1 MNSYTL
7 GLSGSWWILSFL
19 FFISIIFSVWA
30 YKNPVPPLS
39 SVRKSILIALRS
51 IGLCLLLFAVFE
63 PILSMVRASI
73 KEPRLAVLVDKSLS
87 MGMKDGS
94 RNRAKD
100 LSQALKDANL
110 ESLGEES
117 IKIMSFG
124 LDVKD
129 TYPNI
134 ASVDSIKANQLGTN
148 ITKALSSLSYADDES
163 SVRAAIIFTDGAV
176 NSGAN
181 PLYEL
186 DYFGR
191 PVYTVGIG
199 DSMPPKDLSIQSIL
213 SNELCYAGTK
223 VPVSI
228 TVQAS
233 GFPNNTLASLS
244 LYDNGNIVGKQTLNI
259 VNTLQTYSVGF
270 TIIPS
275 NPGIHK
281 LTASIQPLANEITQK
296 NNSLSEFITV
306 LKHKRVIALFAGSP
320 SADITFVKS
329 ILEQIPDAQVKSY
342 IQKLGSEFYAPIP
355 TAADIK
361 DAESIILIGFPIAQT
376 PQSIIQLIAKEA
388 EQGKPLF
395 FIASQNLDYQKLR
408 ALEPYL
414 PFTVRASR
422 PQEFL
427 ASPLVQEAGLT
438 SPIMKITGSDR
449 DKDIW
454 NGLPPLF
461 KTETF
466 IEPKPETEILSTYKV
481 GNSPID
487 EPLMMSRTFGGS
499 KSIAIAGYGIYR
511 WQLMANA
518 PEQARGNKDI
528 PNVLSSL
535 IDQSLQWLGASEK
548 EKTIKIR
555 SVKKF
560 YAAGETVDFT
570 GQVYDASLNPVD
582 NASVHITITGNGTK
596 RELSLASSGNGLYS
610 GSIAGLKEGDYY
622 YSGMAQ
628 AINAKGTDNGRF
640 TIGAE
645 SIEYQQLQM
654 NASLLHAMADRSG
667 GKFYTI
673 DNVKNF
679 INDIKKNPRFAII
692 STVEKSEIPLWNMV
706 WLLTAA
712 LCAFAIEWFLRKR
725 NGLL

>member
-1 MNSYTL
+1 
-7 GLSGSWWILSFL
+7 
-19 FFISIIFSVWA
+19 
-30 YKNPVPPLS
+30 
-39 SVRKSILIALRS
+39 
-51 IGLCLLLFAVFE
+51 
-63 PILSMVRASI
+63 
-73 KEPRLAVLVDKSLS
+73 
-87 MGMKDGS
+87 
-94 RNRAKD
+94 
-100 LSQALKDANL
+100 
-110 ESLGEES
+110 
-117 IKIMSFG
+117 
-124 LDVKD
+124 
-129 TYPNI
+129 
-134 ASVDSIKANQLGTN
+134 
-148 ITKALSSLSYADDES
+148 
-163 SVRAAIIFTDGAV
+163 
-176 NSGAN
+176 
-181 PLYEL
+181 
-186 DYFGR
+186 
-191 PVYTVGIG
+191 
-199 DSMPPKDLSIQSIL
+199 MPPKDLSIQSIL

-281 LTASIQPLANEITQK
+281 LTASIQPIENEITVK

-408 ALEPYL
+408 PLEPYL

-438 SPIMKITGSDR
+438 SPIMKITGSDK

-528 PNVLSSL
+528 PNVLSSF

-548 EKTIKIR
+548 EKTIKIK

-560 YAAGETVDFT
+560 YATGETVEFT

-582 NASVHITITGNGTK
+582 NASVKVTVTGNGNK

-622 YSGMAQ
+622 YSGVAQ
-628 AINAKGTDNGRF
+628 ASNAKGSDNGRF

-667 GKFYTI
+667 GKFYTV

-679 INDIKKNPRFAII
+679 INDLKKNPRFAIT
-692 STVEKSEIPLWNMV
+692 STVEKSEIQLWNMV

-712 LCAFAIEWFLRKR
+712 LCSFAIEWFLRKR

>member
-7 GLSGSWWILSFL
+7 GLSGSWWILFLL
-19 FFISIIFSVWA
+19 FFISIIFSIWA

-39 SVRKSILIALRS
+39 SIRKSILIALRS
-51 IGLCLLLFAVFE
+51 LGLCLLLFAVFE
-63 PILSMVRASI
+63 PILSLVRASI
-73 KEPRLAVLVDKSLS
+73 KEPRLAVIVDKSLS

-100 LSQALKDANL
+100 LSQALKDANV
-110 ESLGEES
+110 ESLGEA

-134 ASVDSIKANQLGTN
+134 ASVDSVIANQLGTN

-213 SNELCYAGTK
+213 SNELCYTGSK

-233 GFPNNTLASLS
+233 GFPNNTIASLS
-244 LYDNGNIVGKQTLNI
+244 LYDNGNFVGKQTLNI

-281 LTASIQPLANEITQK
+281 LTASIQPLANEITIK

-388 EQGKPLF
+388 EQGKPIF

-427 ASPLVQEAGLT
+427 ASPQVQEAGLA
-438 SPIMKITGSDR
+438 SPIMKITGTDR

-454 NGLPPLF
+454 NSLPPLF

-466 IEPKPETEILSTYKV
+466 IEPKPETEILSTFKV

-487 EPLMMSRTFGGS
+487 EPLMMSRTFAGS

-528 PNVLSSL
+528 PNVLSSF

-560 YAAGETVDFT
+560 YAAGETVEFT

-596 RELSLASSGNGLYS
+596 RELSLASSGSGLYS

-622 YSGMAQ
+622 YSGIAQ
-628 AINAKGTDNGRF
+628 ASNAKGSDNGRF

-667 GKFYTI
+667 GKFYTV

-679 INDIKKNPRFAII
+679 INDLKKNPRFAII